1 MGRTDKR
8 GNGKDKRGWC
18 GKVNRGDGAS
28 GKGEEAR
35 RDGARKEGGDQ
46 TGQGNPAESYYYDY

>member
-18 GKVNRGDGAS
+18 GKVNRGDGAR

-46 TGQGNPAESYYYDY
+46 AGRRDNRERE